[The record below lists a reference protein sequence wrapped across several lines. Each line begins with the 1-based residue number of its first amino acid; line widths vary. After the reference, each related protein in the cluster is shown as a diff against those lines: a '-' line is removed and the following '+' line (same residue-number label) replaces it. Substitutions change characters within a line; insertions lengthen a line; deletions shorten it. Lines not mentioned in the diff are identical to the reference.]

1 MYHPNLFK
9 ASNKEVK
16 LQNITGRSR
25 PLGITIIAIIL
36 GIEGVLSIIAGIL
49 LLAGSGGALALPGI
63 IALILGV
70 LYLIVAWGL
79 WTLQPWAF
87 WTTVVLEV
95 ITLINGIIAF
105 TQRNVATGILYI
117 VLSLVI
123 LIYLFADR
131 NVRAAFRT

>member
-1 MYHPNLFK
+1 M
-9 ASNKEVK
+9 
-16 LQNITGRSR
+16 QNITGRSR

-36 GIEGVLSIIAGIL
+36 GIQGVLSIIAGIL
-49 LLAGSGGALALPGI
+49 LLAGSGGAYAVPAI
-63 IALILGV
+63 IALVLGV

-95 ITLINGIIAF
+95 ITLINGIIAL
-105 TQRNVATGILYI
+105 TQHSVGSGLLNI
-117 VLSLVI
+117 VLSLII

>member
-1 MYHPNLFK
+1 
-9 ASNKEVK
+9 

-36 GIEGVLSIIAGIL
+36 GIQGVLSIIAGIL
-49 LLAGSGGALALPGI
+49 LLAGSGGAYAVPAI
-63 IALILGV
+63 IALVLGV

-95 ITLINGIIAF
+95 ITLINGIIAL
-105 TQRNVATGILYI
+105 TQHNVATGLLYI
-117 VLSLVI
+117 VLSLII
-123 LIYLFADR
+123 LVYLFADR

>member
-1 MYHPNLFK
+1 M
-9 ASNKEVK
+9 
-16 LQNITGRSR
+16 QNITGRSR

-36 GIEGVLSIIAGIL
+36 GIQGVLSIIAGIL
-49 LLAGSGGALALPGI
+49 LLAGSGGAYAVPAI
-63 IALILGV
+63 IALVLGV

-87 WTTVVLEV
+87 WATVVLEV
-95 ITLINGIIAF
+95 ITLINGIIAL
-105 TQRNVATGILYI
+105 TQHSVGSGLLNI
-117 VLSLVI
+117 VLSLII

>member
-1 MYHPNLFK
+1 M
-9 ASNKEVK
+9 
-16 LQNITGRSR
+16 QNITGRTR

-36 GIEGVLSIIAGIL
+36 GIEGILSIIAGIL
-49 LLAGSGGALALPGI
+49 LLAGSGGSLVVPGI

-95 ITLINGIIAF
+95 ITLINGIIAL
-105 TQRNVATGILYI
+105 TQHNAGTGIFYI
-117 VLSLVI
+117 VISLII
-123 LIYLFADR
+123 LVYLFADR

>member
-1 MYHPNLFK
+1 MQNL
-9 ASNKEVK
+9 
-16 LQNITGRSR
+16 TGRSR

-36 GIEGVLSIIAGIL
+36 AIQGILGIIGGIL
-49 LLAGSGGALALPGI
+49 LLAGSGGSGPLVLAAI
-63 IALILGV
+63 ITLVLGV
-70 LYLIVAWGL
+70 LYLILAWGL

-95 ITLINGIIAF
+95 IALINGIFALGQHNAGPGIIGIVIA
-105 TQRNVATGILYI
+105 LI
-117 VLSLVI
+117 V